1 MALFNTRLFNDDRWE
16 VVKWFLLI
24 VSLATFVIVSCFGL
38 FGDFV
43 GFYEAFDEDG
53 RTTIE
58 GVSFVLFIA
67 FLLALFPYACLL
79 IVLSIGYVVYFV
91 QCFLSVSFNVFVG
104 LTRWILR
111 LIMFNKLSIIGKQ
124 NYQNGD
130 EIMNEGL
137 TGIDALDKLLSR
149 RRKGELLKVTLIA
162 VAICLA
168 LLAWMFRYKEIGT
181 NQGYFYRV
189 DRWTGKTYLISGQGI
204 YEIHEDGIHRGR

>member
-1 MALFNTRLFNDDRWE
+1 MALFNPRIFDDDRWE
-16 VVKWFLLI
+16 AVKWFLLI
-24 VSLATFVIVSCFGL
+24 VSIATFVIVSCFGL

-58 GVSFVLFIA
+58 GVSFVLFSA

-91 QCFLSVSFNVFVG
+91 QCFLSISFNVF
-104 LTRWILR
+104 I
-111 LIMFNKLSIIGKQ
+111 NKLSIIGKK

-137 TGIDALDKLLSR
+137 TGIDALDKRLSR
-149 RRKGELLKVTLIA
+149 RRKGDLLKVTLIA

-181 NQGYFYRV
+181 NQGYFYRI

-204 YEIHEDGIHRGR
+204 YEIHEDGIHRVR